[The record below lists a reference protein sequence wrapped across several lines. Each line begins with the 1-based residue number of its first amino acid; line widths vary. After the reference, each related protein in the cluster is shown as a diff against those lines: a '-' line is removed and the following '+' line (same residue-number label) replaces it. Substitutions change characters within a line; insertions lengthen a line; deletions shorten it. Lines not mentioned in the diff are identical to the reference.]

1 MKPDP
6 DAQEQFEAL
15 LKSDSGIVVPPSP
28 GGSEQHK
35 LHVLTALL
43 HKYKALVRPPVTA
56 KHDATGYEAKV
67 QRVMRLTE
75 DIRPERT
82 PRRDFFAQLTTFLSF
97 DWMRP
102 AVLVPAAVC
111 ALLVAALMIS
121 VVVERAGQSRNSLL
135 VLNCIPADSIAQQF
149 VLRGGATSQIRSA
162 EVTSA
167 VLGAVS
173 NRFPA
178 GSVTNRYAAADA
190 VLGVTVDAY
199 PTDALRGVTERFVIV
214 VVRVP
219 KAEGSQLEL
228 RLYDTKKKAVI
239 LAKKIEAADPD
250 ELREEIVAAAKFIT
264 GKVPASNR

>member
-1 MKPDP
+1 MNPDP

-15 LKSDSGIVVPPSP
+15 LKNDSGIVVPPSP
-28 GGSEQHK
+28 AGSEQHK

-43 HKYKALVRPPVTA
+43 RKYKALVRPPATA

-75 DIRPERT
+75 GIRPEPPERQ
-82 PRRDFFAQLTTFLSF
+82 DILALLTTFLSF

-102 AVLVPAAVC
+102 AVLVPVAAS
-111 ALLVAALMIS
+111 ALFVAALMIS
-121 VVVERAGQSRNSLL
+121 IVVERAGQSRNNLL
-135 VLNCIPADSIAQQF
+135 VLNCIPADSIVQQF
-149 VLRGGATSQIRSA
+149 VLRGGATSQVRSA

-190 VLGVTVDAY
+190 LLGITADTY
-199 PTDALRGVTERFVIV
+199 PADALRGVAERFVIV
-214 VVRVP
+214 VARVP
-219 KAEGSQLEL
+219 KAEGGQLEL
-228 RLYDTKKKAVI
+228 RLYDTKKKTLV
-239 LAKKIEAADPD
+239 LARKIEASDPA
-250 ELREEIVAAAKFIT
+250 ELREAVANIARTFSGEIL
-264 GKVPASNR
+264 PAR